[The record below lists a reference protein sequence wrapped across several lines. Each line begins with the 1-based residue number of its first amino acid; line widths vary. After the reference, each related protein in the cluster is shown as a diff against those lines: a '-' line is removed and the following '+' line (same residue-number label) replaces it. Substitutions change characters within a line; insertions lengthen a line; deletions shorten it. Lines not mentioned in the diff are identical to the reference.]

1 MNNQITW
8 LKSTLTE
15 VSLATLTTVHSQLF
29 GLSAAVKLNTR
40 QCPRL
45 GYMSEVWVFT
55 VYKRKTK
62 KGERKRK
69 KGEKEKKCEVK
80 RVT

>member
-8 LKSTLTE
+8 LKSTITE

-55 VYKRKTK
+55 VPFQHFMSEKL
-62 KGERKRK
+62 GENP
-69 KGEKEKKCEVK
+69 
-80 RVT
+80 T